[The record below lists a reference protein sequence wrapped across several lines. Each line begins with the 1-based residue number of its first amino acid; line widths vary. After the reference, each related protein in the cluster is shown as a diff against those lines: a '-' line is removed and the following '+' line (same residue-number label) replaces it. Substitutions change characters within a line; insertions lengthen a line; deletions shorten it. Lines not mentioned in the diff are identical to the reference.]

1 MRLIIIGLSIVFFT
15 LSGIITF
22 KALELPV
29 HKASYQDKPKDV
41 RSEAN
46 NVIKKMTEDQDANRA
61 VVADLQATI
70 AQLEDKLKTKEQVIE
85 SIKITDAEKDAESRP
100 RILAVFGGE
109 TFSSGRVAINDNDVA
124 LSMIENIVGEIS
136 ASQGSRVIIEGHTD
150 NIPTGKRHLDNM
162 GLSLQRARAIAN
174 VLVSH
179 GVSSDRISVI
189 GYGEAQPIGSNDTEE
204 GRAKNRRVEVK
215 LIPKEGKN

>member
-41 RSEAN
+41 TSESN
-46 NVIKKMTEDQDANRA
+46 NIIKKMTADQDANRA

-70 AQLEDKLKTKEQVIE
+70 TQLEDKLKTKENVLE
-85 SIKITDAEKDAESRP
+85 SIKTTDTENRP
-100 RILAVFGGE
+100 RTLAIFGGE
-109 TFSSGRVAINDNDVA
+109 TFSSGKVAINDAA
-124 LSMIENIVGEIS
+124 LSTIERFVGEIS

-150 NIPTGKRHLDNM
+150 NIPTGKLQIDNM

-179 GVSSDRISVI
+179 GISSDRISVI
-189 GYGEAQPIGSNDTEE
+189 GYGEAKPIGSNDTEE

>member
-46 NVIKKMTEDQDANRA
+46 NVIKKMIEDQDANRA

-70 AQLEDKLKTKEQVIE
+70 TQLEDKLKTKENVLE
-85 SIKITDAEKDAESRP
+85 SIKTTDTENRP
-100 RILAVFGGE
+100 RTLAIFGGE
-109 TFSSGRVAINDNDVA
+109 TFSSGRVAINDAA
-124 LSMIENIVGEIS
+124 LSTIERFVGEIS
-136 ASQGSRVIIEGHTD
+136 VSQGSRVIIEGHTD
-150 NIPTGKRHLDNM
+150 NIPTGKLHIDNM

>member
-41 RSEAN
+41 TSESN
-46 NVIKKMTEDQDANRA
+46 NVIKKMTEDQEDANRA
-61 VVADLQATI
+61 VIADLQATI
-70 AQLEDKLKTKEQVIE
+70 TQLEDKLKTKENVLE
-85 SIKITDAEKDAESRP
+85 SIKTTDTENRP
-100 RILAVFGGE
+100 RTLAIFGGE
-109 TFSSGRVAINDNDVA
+109 TFSSGRVAINDAA
-124 LSMIENIVGEIS
+124 LSTIEHFVGEIS

-150 NIPTGKRHLDNM
+150 NIPTGKLHIDNL

-179 GVSSDRISVI
+179 GVLSDRISVI
-189 GYGEAQPIGSNDTEE
+189 GYGEAQPIDSNDTEE